1 MIELAFGV
9 FPDLKNHGV
18 EAIAYPTDGTV
29 LMREIR
35 ALVQVVRMKENLLR
49 LLETDTA
56 FGIPA
61 EAPALPR
68 VEVESHSGI
77 TVIPKT

>member
-18 EAIAYPTDGTV
+18 EAIAYPADGTV

-49 LLETDTA
+49 LLETDTTLGFRRRLLLFRA
-56 FGIPA
+56 SKWNRI
-61 EAPALPR
+61 
-68 VEVESHSGI
+68 VV
-77 TVIPKT
+77 